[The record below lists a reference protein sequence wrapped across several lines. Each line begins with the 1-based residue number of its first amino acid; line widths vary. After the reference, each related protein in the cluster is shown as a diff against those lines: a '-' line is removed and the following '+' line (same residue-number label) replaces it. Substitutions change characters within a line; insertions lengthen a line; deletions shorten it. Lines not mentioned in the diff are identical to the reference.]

1 MPLTNRF
8 ITNLFVAN
16 GSPAVATTFSSR
28 ASTLTLRLA
37 MILAIAAVLLLGC
50 DSAPK
55 QPRRPASVSADS
67 SSNEHLTQAIQ
78 QLTHLD
84 EFEENAAAPEI
95 LYHLGQWL
103 ESVDT
108 SASWEADPMMER
120 LPAAIRAKSPLKQL
134 QSLSFSPYDVKQL
147 QEAYWFRDL
156 SQWIATQPPRAD
168 IAAWAKARTP
178 ALSADEIDKLLKV
191 DRYFDWIVRNI
202 QLDVLLEMQAESA
215 TAPATGVP
223 AAGDTKT
230 AAGEAAASTV
240 PDPVS
245 WRGIPGPGYMYEPW
259 QCLLYGH
266 GDAWQRARLLILMAR
281 QQGIHVVMLATEDT
295 KSLSRPRPWVPAAV
309 IGKELFL
316 FDTSLGLPIP
326 DAGGTGIATLAE
338 VVKQPELLSK
348 LDVDDRAKYPVS
360 ATDLANV
367 IAYLDASP
375 AAASRRMSLLESSL
389 VGADRAVL
397 TTSPSALAKQLR
409 QDLGINRSYIW
420 PVPWEAPL
428 YLGSLGRVVPPDIE
442 LVRAALAEQSMF
454 QSLHPLVQGR
464 HRQLRGVLEK
474 QGDQEGATNLYMK
487 ARVPLAYIE
496 KLDVESDYQKAL
508 GLVKV
513 PGETEEDWRLRLEAA
528 KNITRR
534 SQNYASY
541 WIGLAHYDLGN
552 YSVAANWLDQLT
564 LAVTPDGPWTT
575 SARYNLARA
584 YEADGKNDEARS
596 IYLTDESPQ
605 RHGNILRARRLTAT
619 RP

>member
-1 MPLTNRF
+1 
-8 ITNLFVAN
+8 
-16 GSPAVATTFSSR
+16 
-28 ASTLTLRLA
+28 
-37 MILAIAAVLLLGC
+37 
-50 DSAPK
+50 
-55 QPRRPASVSADS
+55 
-67 SSNEHLTQAIQ
+67 
-78 QLTHLD
+78 
-84 EFEENAAAPEI
+84 
-95 LYHLGQWL
+95 
-103 ESVDT
+103 
-108 SASWEADPMMER
+108 
-120 LPAAIRAKSPLKQL
+120 
-134 QSLSFSPYDVKQL
+134 
-147 QEAYWFRDL
+147 
-156 SQWIATQPPRAD
+156 
-168 IAAWAKARTP
+168 
-178 ALSADEIDKLLKV
+178 
-191 DRYFDWIVRNI
+191 
-202 QLDVLLEMQAESA
+202 
-215 TAPATGVP
+215 
-223 AAGDTKT
+223 
-230 AAGEAAASTV
+230 
-240 PDPVS
+240 
-245 WRGIPGPGYMYEPW
+245 
-259 QCLLYGH
+259 
-266 GDAWQRARLLILMAR
+266 
-281 QQGIHVVMLATEDT
+281 
-295 KSLSRPRPWVPAAV
+295 
-309 IGKELFL
+309 
-316 FDTSLGLPIP
+316 
-326 DAGGTGIATLAE
+326 
-338 VVKQPELLSK
+338 
-348 LDVDDRAKYPVS
+348 
-360 ATDLANV
+360 
-367 IAYLDASP
+367 
-375 AAASRRMSLLESSL
+375 
-389 VGADRAVL
+389 
-397 TTSPSALAKQLR
+397 
-409 QDLGINRSYIW
+409 
-420 PVPWEAPL
+420 VPWEAPL